1 MAKKVVK
8 KVVKKESNKILD
20 IPNKYLLKNISTS
33 DINLSDLRYR
43 IPAGKTR
50 DLLGKTAHLKFED
63 IVKSRYNG
71 SIKARLGKSLAEVT
85 SIVEAKPPP
94 MTEFKPKDAIIFPQR
109 IKSYITIEV
118 GDVTDEIKNLIMND
132 DEEFFQQLQDD
143 ANLGDEKVPLIS
155 KKEE

>member
-8 KVVKKESNKILD
+8 KETKKTLD
-20 IPNKYLLKNISTS
+20 IPNKYLLKNISKN
-33 DINLSDLRYR
+33 DINLGDLRYR

-50 DLLGKTAHLKFED
+50 DLLGKTAHLRFED

-85 SIVEAKPPP
+85 SIIEVKPPP
-94 MTEFKPKDAIIFPQR
+94 MTEFKPKDAITFPQR
-109 IKSYITIEV
+109 VKSYITIEV
-118 GDVTDEIKNLIMND
+118 GDVTDEIKNLIMNE

-143 ANLGDEKVPLIS
+143 ANLGEKKIPLIS

>member
-1 MAKKVVK
+1 MAK

-33 DINLSDLRYR
+33 DINLGDLRYR

-94 MTEFKPKDAIIFPQR
+94 MPEFKPKDAIIFPQR